1 MILTKRH
8 GVECFNERVKVLKK
22 KEVLKGRAN
31 LKILFC
37 K

>member
-22 KEVLKGRAN
+22 KRGFKGTSKSKNFVL
-31 LKILFC
+31 
-37 K
+37 